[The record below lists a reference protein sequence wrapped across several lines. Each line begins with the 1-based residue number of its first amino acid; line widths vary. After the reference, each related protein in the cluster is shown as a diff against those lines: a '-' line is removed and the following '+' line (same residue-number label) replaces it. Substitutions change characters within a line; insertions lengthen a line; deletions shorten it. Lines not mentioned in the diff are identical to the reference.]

1 MHFSPLLLRT
11 PGLFFSP
18 AVFVLSLP
26 PVIAGSPLLIVIPR
40 FFSLSSFPSFFSFS
54 SFPGFFSFSSFP
66 GLTGESV
73 REMSGSRPNMTER
86 EKRPNMTKKI
96 QGTASRYARRKQR
109 ASTKVPAAASAA
121 VKLATACALQ
131 QRLAPQPASAQ
142 GRPLVKLATA
152 CVIRVFSKTS
162 ESESYSKK
170 QGENFLIVQQKY
182 VSIYFTR

>member
-1 MHFSPLLLRT
+1 MART
-11 PGLFFSP
+11 SYKRNSRLTERKGPNVVGNLHTAIQRP
-18 AVFVLSLP
+18 RDKPEGNRGKKMILSL
-26 PVIAGSPLLIVIPR
+26 
-40 FFSLSSFPSFFSFS
+40 
-54 SFPGFFSFSSFP
+54 PGFFSFSSFP

-96 QGTASRYARRKQR
+96 QGTASRYARRKHR

-131 QRLAPQPASAQ
+131 QRFPPQPASAQ

-152 CVIRVFSKTS
+152 CVIRFFKNL
-162 ESESYSKK
+162 
-170 QGENFLIVQQKY
+170 GE
-182 VSIYFTR
+182 

>member
-1 MHFSPLLLRT
+1 MARTSCKRNSRLTGRKGPNVVGNLHTAIQSPRVK
-11 PGLFFSP
+11 PEGDRGKKMI
-18 AVFVLSLP
+18 LSL
-26 PVIAGSPLLIVIPR
+26 
-40 FFSLSSFPSFFSFS
+40 
-54 SFPGFFSFSSFP
+54 PGFFSFSSFP

-96 QGTASRYARRKQR
+96 QGTASRYAHRKHR

-131 QRLAPQPASAQ
+131 QRFAPQPASAQ

-152 CVIRVFSKTS
+152 CVIRFFKNL
-162 ESESYSKK
+162 
-170 QGENFLIVQQKY
+170 GE
-182 VSIYFTR
+182 

>member
-1 MHFSPLLLRT
+1 MARTSCKRNSRLTGRKGPNVVGNLHTAIQSPRVK
-11 PGLFFSP
+11 PEGDRGKKMI
-18 AVFVLSLP
+18 LSL
-26 PVIAGSPLLIVIPR
+26 
-40 FFSLSSFPSFFSFS
+40 
-54 SFPGFFSFSSFP
+54 PGFFSFSSFP

-96 QGTASRYARRKQR
+96 QGTASRYSHRKHR

-131 QRLAPQPASAQ
+131 QRFAPQPASAQ

-152 CVIRVFSKTS
+152 CVIRFFKNL
-162 ESESYSKK
+162 
-170 QGENFLIVQQKY
+170 GE
-182 VSIYFTR
+182 

>member
-1 MHFSPLLLRT
+1 
-11 PGLFFSP
+11 
-18 AVFVLSLP
+18 
-26 PVIAGSPLLIVIPR
+26 
-40 FFSLSSFPSFFSFS
+40 
-54 SFPGFFSFSSFP
+54 
-66 GLTGESV
+66 
-73 REMSGSRPNMTER
+73 
-86 EKRPNMTKKI
+86 MTKKI

-131 QRLAPQPASAQ
+131 QRFAPSAQ